1 PDPKPQKT
9 IRRTV
14 RQARV
19 TMVQG
24 QDPIA
29 PQVVTVI
36 HRLSGVKLLRY
47 LLRESGELGTVA
59 TIDPEAISSDAHA
72 SIIAGWALEDG
83 KTVLVRLPQAA
94 AEMEVQR
101 FNYVWSDKDKQ
112 DKDKRDKEDKL
123 EKLDPPDQ

>member
-1 PDPKPQKT
+1 MRSTCKNILLLVALSLAFGAVASAQVSPTVAPAPLPQAPTTPPQPDPKPQKT

-36 HRLSGVKLLRY
+36 HRLSGKTIALL
-47 LLRESGELGTVA
+47 
-59 TIDPEAISSDAHA
+59 
-72 SIIAGWALEDG
+72 
-83 KTVLVRLPQAA
+83 AA
-94 AEMEVQR
+94 
-101 FNYVWSDKDKQ
+101 
-112 DKDKRDKEDKL
+112 
-123 EKLDPPDQ
+123 